1 MTEPAREMRVTMVS
15 LDPRHPGGIV
25 GVVDSWREAGLGE
38 LVELE
43 EVHTAAMNDPL
54 PAKVG
59 QALRAFLRLGRSLLG
74 RHRPDVVHLHS
85 STGGSLLRK
94 LVLSWLCTLARVPYV
109 VHMHSGALEAWVAA
123 SPLNRRAARSL
134 FSRAAIAIVL
144 GERWREAA
152 TALGAR
158 RVEVLRNG
166 ISAAEVAA
174 LEAARAG
181 HEQPTSDAP
190 PVLLFYGRWA
200 PVKGLDRLG
209 RVLRELGRDDY
220 ELRVFGSG
228 DRGWLEDALRDVPG
242 RVSIVGWLD
251 AERKAAE
258 LTGAAALLAPSRSE
272 GFPVALVEARAAGT
286 PVIASE
292 VGAVG
297 EALAGYWPATLL
309 DPDDDAGLGAAL
321 GLLIDGDWPEPE
333 PHPRGAFPD
342 ALRSELAVER
352 LVVIYREVTGRP

>member
-1 MTEPAREMRVTMVS
+1 MAEAARGLRVTMVS

-25 GVVDSWREAGLGE
+25 GVVDSWRKAGLGE

-43 EVHTAAMNDPL
+43 EVHTSAMNDPL
-54 PAKVG
+54 PLKLG
-59 QALRAFLRLGRSLLG
+59 QALRAFLRLGRSLFG
-74 RHRPDVVHLHS
+74 GNRPDVVHLHS

-94 LVLSWLCTLARVPYV
+94 LVLSWLCSAVRVPYI
-109 VHMHSGALEAWVAA
+109 VHMHSGALESWVAA
-123 SPLNRRAARSL
+123 SRLNRRAARSL
-134 FSRAAIAIVL
+134 FSRAAVVVVL
-144 GERWREAA
+144 GERWREPA
-152 TALGAR
+152 TMLGAG

-181 HEQPTSDAP
+181 HGAPASGVP
-190 PVLLFYGRWA
+190 PVLLFYGLWA

-228 DRGWLEDALRDVPG
+228 DRGWLEASLRGVPG
-242 RVSIVGWLD
+242 RVSISGWLD
-251 AERKAAE
+251 AERKAVE
-258 LTGAAALLAPSRSE
+258 LAGAAALLAPSRSE

-286 PVIASE
+286 AVIASD
-292 VGAVG
+292 VGAVA
-297 EALAGYWPATLL
+297 EALAGYWPAALL
-309 DPDDDAGLGAAL
+309 DPDDDAGLGAAI
-321 GLLIDGDWPEPE
+321 GLLLDGSWPEPE
-333 PHPRGAFPD
+333 PHPSATFPD

-352 LVVIYREVTGRP
+352 LVAIYRDVAGRS